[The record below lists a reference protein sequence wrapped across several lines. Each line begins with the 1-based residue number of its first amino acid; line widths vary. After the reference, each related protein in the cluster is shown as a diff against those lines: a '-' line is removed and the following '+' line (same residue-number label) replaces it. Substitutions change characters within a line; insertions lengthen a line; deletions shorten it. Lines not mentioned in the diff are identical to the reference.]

1 VLRVIVVDDGSTD
14 NTAEIAKL
22 AGAKVISH
30 SQNEGKGYALR
41 TGFEAAWDADIIV
54 TLDGDG
60 QHNPEE
66 IPQILEPILDN
77 KADMVIG
84 SRYINGNGK
93 DTPLHRR
100 LGQNVLDTT
109 TNISGGVNISDSQSG
124 FRAFNK
130 VSFPAFNFHHTDFS
144 IESEMVIEAGKADLR
159 IIEVEISAI
168 YGSEN
173 DHTKGPVS
181 HGVGVLIRLL
191 QDMEFNRPLYYFTLP
206 GMILIIFGLIYG
218 FYAFGEYLG
227 GATKTLAPTTL
238 AALITLIGTFIGF
251 TGIILHSISRMIRRE
266 LRR

>member
-1 VLRVIVVDDGSTD
+1 VVDDGSD
-14 NTAEIAKL
+14 DLTADIAKL
-22 AGAKVISH
+22 AGAQVIRH
-30 SQNEGKGYALR
+30 SQNEGKGKALK
-41 TGFEAAWDADIIV
+41 TGFETASDADIIV
-54 TLDGDG
+54 TLDADG

-66 IPQILEPILDN
+66 IPNLLEPILDN
-77 KADMVIG
+77 RADVVIG
-84 SRYINGNGK
+84 SRYVNGNGK
-93 DTPLHRR
+93 NTPFHRR

-109 TNISGGVNISDSQSG
+109 TNLSGGVKVTDSQSG
-124 FRAFNK
+124 FRAFNRN
-130 VSFPAFNFHHTDFS
+130 SFSAFHFHHTDFS

-159 IIEVEISAI
+159 VEEIEISAI

-173 DHTKGPVS
+173 DHTRGPVS
-181 HGVGVLIRLL
+181 HGVSVLLRLL

-227 GATKTLAPTTL
+227 GATKSLAPTTI

-251 TGIILHSISRMIRRE
+251 TGLILHSISRMIRRE